1 MANTIN
7 SFNKAVDSLIAKDTL
22 RVDSSGNLGT
32 VKGVEKF
39 SLAFQRNVL
48 KRTPDQLGTSQS
60 AIAGALVKLYKN
72 ENPGVSNAQVGKVLD
87 RLGFKE
93 FAANLKGLPDLP
105 SRQATL
111 EKAPAFSKEPIADSK
126 EEIFGT
132 FNRGNAGR
140 AGVVNTPAKP
150 AVDERTHVSPD
161 EIAQLVKAANIKEPA
176 QEAAPVAPPRNQSLR
191 QEAAPIAPPRNQSL
205 HQESAPAAPARNE
218 SLRTQTPVKEQPAAR
233 LSAAAS
239 HGQQINASKQTAPQK
254 QFKFEAPQGND
265 VASKLKD
272 IQTRL
277 AYVDQGKHFN
287 PVRGQTRDLQPGEK
301 EQELKFLNGQLASL
315 KAEQTKSTQADPAA
329 SAAKDDSAVKALI
342 SNLKAIGPDGNTK
355 VNSRNFNDNLRP
367 LLENRLGKALTDQVF
382 DQKGSYYLDVG
393 TQGRFHDIRPPKDTA
408 VKLSN
413 GASFHA
419 NFVPLGGLGDP
430 AIATQ
435 APKTE
440 HFSQFLQLVQEQNIT
455 TIVDLTNQT
464 DRNKYN
470 APDYSRNPA
479 HGFSSADRTSP
490 ELRQSNIE
498 KRELKTANNQ
508 AVSYINLTKWP
519 DHGAVAIDGFKN
531 LLSAIEQEH
540 GNKGGG
546 LTIHCNAGVGRTG
559 TVFAGLELSRLAKNG
574 ELNSSNFA
582 DKVLDVVAEG
592 RKARGLAFVQAPEQL
607 SLLFDYAKS
616 LVQ

>member
-191 QEAAPIAPPRNQSL
+191 QEAAPVAPPRNQSL
-205 HQESAPAAPARNE
+205 HQEAAPAAPARNE

-239 HGQQINASKQTAPQK
+239 HGQQINASKQAAPQK

-301 EQELKFLNGQLASL
+301 EQELKFLNGQLESL
-315 KAEQTKSTQADPAA
+315 KGEQAKSTQASPEVA
-329 SAAKDDSAVKALI
+329 ALI
-342 SNLKAIGPDGNTK
+342 SGLKTIGPDGNSK
-355 VNSRNFNDNLRP
+355 INAANFTDALKP
-367 LLENRLGKALTDQVF
+367 LLQTRLGGGLTNQIF
-382 DQKGSYYLDVG
+382 DKKGSYYLDLG
-393 TQGRFHDIRPPKDTA
+393 TQARFHDIRPPKDTA

-413 GASFHA
+413 GSSLHA

-479 HGFSSADRTSP
+479 HGFASADRTSP

-508 AVSYINLTKWP
+508 AVSYLNLTKWP
-519 DHGAVAIDGFKN
+519 DHGVVAIDGFKN

-574 ELNSSNFA
+574 ELNSSNFG

-592 RKARGLAFVQAPEQL
+592 RKARGIAFVQTPEQL